1 MKNFTRVSNK
11 IYFCCCYLRFL
22 GFNLKFYFYHVQ
34 ILECTTKRYKVI
46 KKKKCFVSYILTTKK
61 FEVNVNEFLVLYSK
75 SLINVVSP
83 FKYKKID

>member
-1 MKNFTRVSNK
+1 MFKSLNVQQKGIKS
-11 IYFCCCYLRFL
+11 
-22 GFNLKFYFYHVQ
+22 LK
-34 ILECTTKRYKVI
+34 
-46 KKKKCFVSYILTTKK
+46 KKEKKCFVSYILTTKK

>member
-1 MKNFTRVSNK
+1 MFKSLNVQQKGIKS
-11 IYFCCCYLRFL
+11 
-22 GFNLKFYFYHVQ
+22 LK
-34 ILECTTKRYKVI
+34 KK

-61 FEVNVNEFLVLYSK
+61 FEVNFNEFLVLYSK

>member
-1 MKNFTRVSNK
+1 MFKSLNVQQKGIKS
-11 IYFCCCYLRFL
+11 
-22 GFNLKFYFYHVQ
+22 LK
-34 ILECTTKRYKVI
+34 